1 MGGYI
6 VSPSTM
12 NSMLTTTRK
21 VNLTTASSSSVSVSV
36 WILGTLEADT
46 GKQFNI
52 NHHNTLFFA
61 CVPSF
66 FKAASCLSAL
76 SETLKSRR
84 LPLTADTVD
93 CLGKAGRVC
102 NCSRNDC
109 GRTTGECLTAL
120 ACTASRLMAI
130 FFMTVPPLTF
140 CIAPLFLIAS
150 PIIPRNRTGTRKR
163 MQQRGPQQQFEQ
175 YICKYPCYEVFIL
188 RYFYLSKSCKILNA
202 F

>member
-1 MGGYI
+1 MQRIQIRLKNKFEALTSSDWYGIREIALRRERMGGYI

-76 SETLKSRR
+76 SETLKSRKP
-84 LPLTADTVD
+84 PLTADTVD

-140 CIAPLFLIAS
+140 CIAPYQFSFL
-150 PIIPRNRTGTRKR
+150 R
-163 MQQRGPQQQFEQ
+163 QFFET
-175 YICKYPCYEVFIL
+175 
-188 RYFYLSKSCKILNA
+188 
-202 F
+202 